1 MSMAVFAFAENE
13 AQASA
18 LAHELAAPLHLIGC
32 RSFPDGES
40 LVCVPADA
48 ARVAT
53 AILFRSLNDPNAKL
67 IEILLAAAALR
78 DNGARRIML
87 VAPYFAYMRQDIAFH
102 PGEAVSQR
110 VIGRLIADHFDGLIT
125 IDPHLHRIATL
136 GEVIPGIAATAV
148 PAAPALAEV
157 LQRDLD
163 PDSILIGPDC
173 ESLPWVKKIAEL
185 LGTEMMIAEKHRSG
199 DREVRLVLPQIERV
213 RGRPAII
220 VDDLVSSG
228 STLIACA
235 AQLRAAGAARVE
247 AVATH
252 CLAGAADLARLR
264 DAGIERLRATD
275 SVPGPA
281 ATIPL
286 AAVLG
291 DAVRALGW
299 IDGAR

>member
-1 MSMAVFAFAENE
+1 MSIAIFTFAEGE
-13 AQASA
+13 AQASE
-18 LAHELAAPLHLIGC
+18 LANELAAPLHPIEC
-32 RSFPDGES
+32 RSFPDRES
-40 LVCVPADA
+40 LVRVPAEA
-48 ARVAT
+48 AAVET

-78 DNGARRIML
+78 DNGAQHVML
-87 VAPYFAYMRQDIAFH
+87 VAPYLAYMRQDIAFH

-110 VIGRLIADHFDGLIT
+110 VIGQLIADHFDGLLT
-125 IDPHLHRIATL
+125 VDPHLHRVAAL
-136 GEVIPGIAATAV
+136 GAVVPGVAATAV
-148 PAAPALAEV
+148 PAAPALAAA
-157 LQRDLD
+157 LARDLD
-163 PDSILIGPDC
+163 PASLLIGPDG

-185 LGTEMMIAEKHRSG
+185 LGIEMMIAEKHRSG

-213 RGRPAII
+213 RGGPAII

-235 AQLRAAGAARVE
+235 AQLRAAGAARIE

-252 CLAGAADLARLR
+252 CLADAADLARLR
-264 DAGIERLRATD
+264 SAGIERLRASD
-275 SVPGPA
+275 SVSGPA

-291 DAVRALGW
+291 DAARALGW
-299 IDGAR
+299 MEGAR